1 MIHGAKLIL
10 LAAASL
16 SLLSPTVPAPSR
28 AMAAEVYLPAE
39 TFLGEAFDGNVPT
52 PEVLWITG
60 QTRDAVERILGHRAG
75 AVRVRYW
82 ARGTRTA
89 WILEEI
95 GKTLPITTGIVV
107 DQGAIAR
114 MAVLIY
120 RESHGWEV
128 RYPFFTGQ
136 FKGATLSS
144 THQLDRNI
152 DGISGAT
159 LSVRA
164 LTRLA
169 RVALLLDAQVRESAR

>member
-1 MIHGAKLIL
+1 MIRGAKLIRST
-10 LAAASL
+10 AAL
-16 SLLSPTVPAPSR
+16 VSLLSAAALLPCR
-28 AMAAEVYLPAE
+28 ALAAEVYLPAE
-39 TFLGEAFDGNVPT
+39 TFLAESFDGDVPK

-60 QTRDAVERILGHRAG
+60 QTRDAVAKILGHSPG

-82 ARGTRTA
+82 ARDARTA

-95 GKTLPITTGIVV
+95 GKTQPITTGIVV

-114 MAVLIY
+114 IAVLVY

-144 THQLDRNI
+144 TQQLDRNI

-169 RVALLLDAQVRESAR
+169 RVALLLDAKVRESVR